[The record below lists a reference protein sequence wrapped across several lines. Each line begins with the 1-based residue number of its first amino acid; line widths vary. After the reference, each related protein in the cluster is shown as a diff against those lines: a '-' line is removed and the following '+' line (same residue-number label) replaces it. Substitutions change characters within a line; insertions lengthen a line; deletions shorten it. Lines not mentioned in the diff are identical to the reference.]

1 MKNFA
6 LFCLLLCASVYL
18 RAQPY
23 NVSTTPV
30 GLSYECTVVPNTQT
44 LDDKDLVTWIFPD
57 GQFAQRLIEKSGVS
71 ILNNSDK
78 WLWTPFS
85 NAPSGPNEVVV
96 YVAKK
101 GGTGTPP
108 KRLAPTPTP
117 GGNVGPL
124 APFAFSPGQNW
135 QINRAWE
142 FSPDNETLL
151 ILSYQGPQS
160 CKGTPASLTL
170 TFNPAEMTYNT
181 ADFAAYHNEIV
192 STTTNSVNVVNFNYD
207 NNVNHVYLKL
217 KLQPSVKVGQMVRV
231 DVSGVLCGKEFQ
243 QAIFYE
249 SKGNP
254 HDPNR
259 KTVNH
264 PVLCPN
270 VPKRSDLIYTIQ
282 FQNDGSAPVNK
293 VVIKDA
299 LPNDLEPT
307 TVTLDNVPNQG
318 IVLDNWSVSGN
329 ILNIKFKSL
338 NLPGLAQTSPQHYA
352 YDQTLYQFSFRICTK
367 PSLPLLSSAPFFDNR
382 ADIVFYDSNDLPL
395 PTIST
400 NLERVT
406 IRDISTCY
414 TPVNSC
420 NTVSAN
426 DLGAVA
432 ALDVS
437 PNPFSGEF
445 TVDLELLAPLPR
457 FEVSLYNMHGQR
469 VATLANGR
477 ADEGP
482 QHLQWDASHL
492 PSGVYWLMVQTDRGK
507 AARKL
512 VKL

>member
-6 LFCLLLCASVYL
+6 LFCLLLSSFAQVW
-18 RAQPY
+18 AQPY
-23 NVSTTPV
+23 LVSTTPV

-71 ILNNSDK
+71 IMNNSDK

-85 NAPSGPNEVVV
+85 NAPGGIDEVVV

-108 KRLAPTPTP
+108 KRLASTPTP

-124 APFAFSPGQNW
+124 VPFAFTSGQNW
-135 QINRAWE
+135 QLNSAWE
-142 FSPDNETLL
+142 FSPNTETLL
-151 ILSYQGPQS
+151 ILSYTGPQS
-160 CKGTPASLTL
+160 CKGTPANLTL
-170 TFNPAEMTYNT
+170 TFDPAEITYNT
-181 ADFAAYHNEIV
+181 ADFLAYHFENP
-192 STTTNSVNVVNFNYD
+192 STTANSISISNFNYD

-217 KLQPSVKVGQMVRV
+217 KLLPTVKVGQLVKV
-231 DVSGVLCGKEFQ
+231 DVSGVMCGKEFKESVY
-243 QAIFYE
+243 YE

-270 VPKRSDLIYTIQ
+270 VPKRSDLIYSIQ
-282 FQNDGSAPVNK
+282 FQNDGNAPVNK

-299 LPNDLEPT
+299 LPGDLEPT
-307 TVTLDNVPNQG
+307 TVTLNNVPNQG
-318 IVLDNWSVSGN
+318 IVLDNWSVLGN
-329 ILNIKFKSL
+329 NLTVNFKSL
-338 NLPGLAQTSPQHYA
+338 NLPGLAQTTPQHYA

-367 PSLPLLSSAPFFDNR
+367 PSLPLLSGAPFFDNR
-382 ADIVFYDSNDLPL
+382 ADIVFYDSNGLPL

-400 NLERVT
+400 NLERVL
-406 IRDISTCY
+406 IRDINTCY
-414 TPVNSC
+414 TPTNSC
-420 NTVSAN
+420 TTVSAS
-426 DLGAVA
+426 DLEAVA
-432 ALDVS
+432 SLSVS
-437 PNPFSGEF
+437 PNPFGEEF
-445 TVDLELLAPLPR
+445 VVDLELLGSPTR
-457 FEVSLYNMHGQR
+457 YEVSLCNMHGQR
-469 VATLANGR
+469 VATLADGR
-477 ADEGP
+477 PIEGA
-482 QHLQWDASHL
+482 QRLQWDAGHL
-492 PSGVYWLMVQTDRGK
+492 PTGVYWLIVQTDRGK